1 MDMPLQLRDAITN
14 LASGYKQA
22 QLKNAAQALTDRYKN
37 ESGQGRRLVTK
48 NIETAAYA
56 IVRMPA
62 TFGAVSSALEYTMDY
77 YDGEISSVMDI
88 GAGTGTASWAATS
101 VLKNDLQFTCIE
113 RESLL

>member
-77 YDGEISSVMDI
+77 YDGEISR
-88 GAGTGTASWAATS
+88 AY
-101 VLKNDLQFTCIE
+101 LKTNE
-113 RESLL
+113 H

>member
-48 NIETAAYA
+48 NIETAAY
-56 IVRMPA
+56 
-62 TFGAVSSALEYTMDY
+62 TFSTLDASPNSLAKPEMEVIAARSSWRSMSLSYSTV
-77 YDGEISSVMDI
+77 ISL
-88 GAGTGTASWAATS
+88 
-101 VLKNDLQFTCIE
+101 VLICS
-113 RESLL
+113 RA